1 MSKRVRLNQEQT
13 KTILNSMKAYFE
25 ILKTKQHRS
34 PEEIDIF
41 DGLLN
46 VLNYVKEKEQE
57 IKYGK
62 HPAKD
67 TYENPASQEEIS

>member
-62 HPAKD
+62 HQAKD
-67 TYENPASQEEIS
+67 TYENPASQKEIS

>member
-1 MSKRVRLNQEQT
+1 
-13 KTILNSMKAYFE
+13 MKAYFE

-62 HPAKD
+62 HQAKD
-67 TYENPASQEEIS
+67 TYETPASQEEIS

>member
-13 KTILNSMKAYFE
+13 RTILNSMKAYFE
-25 ILKTKQHRS
+25 ILKTKQYRS

-46 VLNYVKEKEQE
+46 VLNYVNEKEQE
-57 IKYGK
+57 IKYDK
-62 HPAKD
+62 HKAKD
-67 TYENPASQEEIS
+67 SYENPELQGRTN